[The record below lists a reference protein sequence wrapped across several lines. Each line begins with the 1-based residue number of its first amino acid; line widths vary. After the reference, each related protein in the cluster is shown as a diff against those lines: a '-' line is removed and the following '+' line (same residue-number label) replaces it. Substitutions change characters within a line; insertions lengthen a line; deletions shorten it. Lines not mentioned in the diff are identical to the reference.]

1 MSNDEN
7 VVHLEGGTDLKN
19 TAVFLSTS
27 DIAAYLG
34 CSEATARQIMNRKDF
49 PLIRVGKNYK
59 VFKPAFE
66 KWAME
71 RRD

>member
-1 MSNDEN
+1 MQNDERIIDIKRVTN
-7 VVHLEGGTDLKN
+7 VDDRSIFYT
-19 TAVFLSTS
+19 TA
-27 DIAAYLG
+27 DIAEILG
-34 CSEATARQIMNRKDF
+34 CSIITARQIMNRKDF

-71 RRD
+71 RRE

>member
-1 MSNDEN
+1 MMNKEN
-7 VVHLEGGTDLKN
+7 LIHLECGTNVNDRSIFY
-19 TAVFLSTS
+19 TTS
-27 DIAAYLG
+27 DIAEILG
-34 CSEATARQIMNRKDF
+34 CSMITARQIMNRKDF

-71 RRD
+71 RRE

>member
-1 MSNDEN
+1 MQNKNNIVPIANEN
-7 VVHLEGGTDLKN
+7 QNEN
-19 TAVFLSTS
+19 EMIFLTTE
-27 DIAAYLG
+27 DVAACLG
-34 CSEATARQIMNRKDF
+34 CSVITARQIMSRKDF

>member
-1 MSNDEN
+1 MMNKEN
-7 VVHLEGGTDLKN
+7 LIHLEGGTNVNDRSIFY
-19 TAVFLSTS
+19 TTS
-27 DIAAYLG
+27 DIAEILG
-34 CSEATARQIMNRKDF
+34 CAPETARQIMNRPDF

-71 RRD
+71 RRE